1 MKKIFL
7 IIAVITGLT
16 LASCGILPGN
26 EEASLRGTSWKLISY
41 GRKLPIEGKSMTA
54 NFDGIEISGSA
65 SCNHY
70 FGAYQI
76 KGDQIRIEGLGWTEM
91 ACMDPEG
98 IMDQEQAVMGML
110 SQAESFSIQGNYL
123 EILTTFSETLLFMKV
138 EISD

>member
-70 FGAYQI
+70 FGAYKI
-76 KGDQIRIEGLGWTEM
+76 KGDQIRIEELGWTEM

-98 IMDQEQAVMGML
+98 IMNQEQVIMNML
-110 SQAESFSIQGNYL
+110 SNSDTFTLQGDRL
-123 EILTTFSETLLFMKV
+123 EIKPTTGESLIFEKV
-138 EISD
+138 YLVE